1 MKYLLL
7 LWVALASWGAPASDE
22 GVVLGITGEW
32 HLKSRPESRVA
43 FGDPIAANDTL
54 NGSQNASIMIAWPG
68 PPPTSPNGFYRK
80 CERAKCEFDLSDPA
94 NQPQP
99 ASSLLAR
106 VAEALRPYFT
116 HGESAQTFVA
126 AESRGVEGDLSEA
139 VLLLRAGEVDLAPA
153 LKDLWSGTYRLRF
166 EPMIAGAAP
175 GKPFRVEW
183 KPKSA
188 AVAAPPGLKPGLA
201 KIAFL
206 DPGTNQP
213 TNNKAWVLVSTPDEY
228 ESRAGLLPEHARSH
242 GYLDR

>member
-1 MKYLLL
+1 MASE
-7 LWVALASWGAPASDE
+7 VAAPAA
-22 GVVLGITGEW
+22 GC
-32 HLKSRPESRVA
+32 

-54 NGSQNASIMIAWPG
+54 DGLQNAAIVIAWP
-68 PPPTSPNGFYRK
+68 SQSKRFYRRCDTPK
-80 CERAKCEFDLSDPA
+80 CEINLADPA
-94 NQPQP
+94 NQAQP
-99 ASSLLAR
+99 GPGILAR

-116 HGESAQTFVA
+116 HGEAAQTFIA
-126 AESRGVEGDLSEA
+126 AESRGVEGDLNEA

-166 EPMIAGAAP
+166 EPLTAGAAP

-213 TNNKAWVLVSTPDEY
+213 TNNKAWVLVSTPDDY
-228 ESRAGLLPEHARSH
+228 ESRAASFQSMLEATATWTDELSRPASRAVLRVWLQAMADGKAR
-242 GYLDR
+242 